1 MNYTD
6 SASRIWLSDCSKLAI
21 NWKNINDVTIFRHDV
36 IVKFF
41 WHCFTSLVKF
51 SYWYEFHV
59 NFITGSGVMTISF
72 NMRLTRN
79 LEIPPSEFC
88 LISGDW
94 DEVGIPNLARAFLIR
109 CYWML
114 QNASVTA
121 FTVSELLKENQQEGG
136 GGGLHIHPLPTEI
149 RVNNYSKKL
158 FLSNHQN
165 YFNFLSS
172 ENSLKC
178 NKMVNREYGPDN

>member
-41 WHCFTSLVKF
+41 WRCFTSLVKF

-88 LISGDW
+88 PISGDW
-94 DEVGIPNLARAFLIR
+94 DEVGIPNLAFGTSLSNK
-109 CYWML
+109 ML
-114 QNASVTA
+114 LNAAKCQRYSFHRFWVI
-121 FTVSELLKENQQEGG
+121 KGKPIGRGG
-136 GGGLHIHPLPTEI
+136 GDYTSSPSPLRLGLITT
-149 RVNNYSKKL
+149 
-158 FLSNHQN
+158 Q
-165 YFNFLSS
+165 SS
-172 ENSLKC
+172 FFCQTIKIILIFSP
-178 NKMVNREYGPDN
+178 VRTA